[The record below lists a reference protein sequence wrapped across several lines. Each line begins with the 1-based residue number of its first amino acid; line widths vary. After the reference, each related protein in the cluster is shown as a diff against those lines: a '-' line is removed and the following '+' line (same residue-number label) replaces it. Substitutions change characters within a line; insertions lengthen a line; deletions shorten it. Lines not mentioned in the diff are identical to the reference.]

1 MWNLILLWVMSI
13 NSLNVPT
20 WVWALAWIE
29 IIIRFAIE
37 CVKDSKRW

>member
-20 WVWALAWIE
+20 WVWVLAWIE
-29 IIIRFAIE
+29 IIVRFAVE
-37 CVKDSKRW
+37 CAKDNTRW